1 MRKNTVG
8 HVLILLIRRLGG
20 TRKDIILGSKN
31 SSGKGSYGKN
41 QDEQI

>member
-1 MRKNTVG
+1 MGKNTAG
-8 HVLILLIRRLGG
+8 HVLILLRRLGG
-20 TRKDIILGSKN
+20 ARKDIILGSKD